1 MRCKQ
6 KKYFA
11 KLSLSSNIF
20 STASKNIQIK
30 TNLQSRLFI
39 RDSNKNKVIQY
50 GHVKCLKKQGNVVTT
65 NYAAIN
71 TLERTYN

>member
-30 TNLQSRLFI
+30 TNLQSRFFI
-39 RDSNKNKVIQY
+39 RDSNKNQVIQY